1 MEVEGSKKSHKEKST
16 QEPPGSSQALA
27 AQTAR
32 KRDQNDSSY
41 LLQQTAHLRF
51 CRLKMWLKVTFR
63 MKEALCYS
71 SSQKPTASA
80 PAHLSLSIQIWPSIK
95 IWLYFIRKCLC
106 LSFKDLVL
114 AQCGKLGSDH
124 KSRGVVI
131 IRIRHK
137 YVGQSQH
144 TSGFFASRIYGINR
158 IANCLYCN

>member
-1 MEVEGSKKSHKEKST
+1 MWRRDSHLNYHQRGAHVGPGQGSIEHVHFPNGGRGSKKSHKEKST

-32 KRDQNDSSY
+32 QRDQNDSSY

-80 PAHLSLSIQIWPSIK
+80 PAHLSLFRYDLP
-95 IWLYFIRKCLC
+95 LRFDFISLENVYAYHLK
-106 LSFKDLVL
+106 
-114 AQCGKLGSDH
+114 
-124 KSRGVVI
+124 
-131 IRIRHK
+131 
-137 YVGQSQH
+137 
-144 TSGFFASRIYGINR
+144 T
-158 IANCLYCN
+158 